1 MKKFVSPEQL
11 NRIFEANE
19 NQKGCVNFW
28 KYHMCLECKF
38 KSVDG
43 KWTGWKHCTW
53 SVPSVNGTYYFKTV
67 KGTMYMMRELD
78 SEVERFIVTREI
90 KELLNLKEN

>member
-1 MKKFVSPEQL
+1 MRKFVSPEQL

-19 NQKGCVNFW
+19 YQKGYLNFG

-38 KSVDG
+38 KSDG
-43 KWTGWKHCTW
+43 KWTGWKHITW
-53 SVPSVNGTYYFKTV
+53 TIPSIDGTYYFKTV
-67 KGTMYMMRELD
+67 RGTMYIMRELD
-78 SEVERFIVTREI
+78 SEVERFTVTREI